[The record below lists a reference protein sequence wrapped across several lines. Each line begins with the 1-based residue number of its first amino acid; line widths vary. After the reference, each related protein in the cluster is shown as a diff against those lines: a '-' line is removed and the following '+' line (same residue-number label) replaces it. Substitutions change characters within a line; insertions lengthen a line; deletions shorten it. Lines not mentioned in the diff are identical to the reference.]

1 MALDP
6 DQLVVAGSGRV
17 YTGTPGVSTVPANV
31 SAAIDIAGVDGWVE
45 LGYTSEAGVSFSFGR
60 DTTEI
65 KGWQSRNPLRQ
76 VVTGT
81 PSSFSCELL
90 QINHATL
97 RLALGGGSVTGNSPN
112 FQYTPPMPGE
122 RDERAFIVEGYDG
135 AFTYRFIFRKG
146 INVATAEMSF
156 VRENPMMLPIEISI
170 LDDDTTENPWAL
182 QTNDPEIGQLALV
195 GT

>member
-6 DQLVVAGSGRV
+6 DQLVVTGSGRV
-17 YTGTPGVSTVPANV
+17 YAGTVGVSTIPTNV
-31 SAAIDIAGVDGWVE
+31 SAAIDVAGTDGWVE

-60 DTTEI
+60 DSKEI

-81 PSSFSCELL
+81 PSSFKCELL
-90 QINHATL
+90 QWNHATL
-97 RLALGGGSVTGNSPN
+97 RLALGGGSITGSNPN
-112 FQYTPPMPGE
+112 FVYTPPPASF

-135 AFTYRFIFRKG
+135 DYTYRFIFRKG
-146 INVATAEMSF
+146 LNVATANLSF
-156 VRENPMMLPIEISI
+156 VREDPVMLPIEVSV
-170 LDDDTTENPWAL
+170 LDDDSAENPWLL
-182 QTNDPEIGQLALV
+182 QTNDPEIGQFSLV

>member
-6 DQLVVAGSGRV
+6 DQLVVTGSGRV
-17 YTGTPGVSTVPANV
+17 YTGTVGTSTIPTNV
-31 SAAIDIAGVDGWVE
+31 SAAIDTAGTDGWVD

-60 DTTEI
+60 DTTEH
-65 KGWQSRNPLRQ
+65 KGWQSRNALRRT
-76 VVTGT
+76 VTGT

-97 RLALGGGSVTGNSPN
+97 RLALGGGSVTGSSPN
-112 FQYTPPMPGE
+112 FEYTPPPANF

-135 AFTYRFIFRKG
+135 DYTYRFIFDKG
-146 INVATAEMSF
+146 INIATADFSF
-156 VRENPMMLPIEISI
+156 VRENPVMLPIEISI
-170 LDDDTTENPWAL
+170 LDDDTSENPWRL
-182 QTNDPEIGQLALV
+182 QTNDPEIGSFALV